1 MKTELEGTRF
11 LFNLARQ
18 LGRAFGKVV
27 SDVALEAFRGG
38 HPPLNYGFCSRCRV
52 ALVEH
57 LHAHYKRVHP
67 THRHVYE
74 GFHDW
79 GHRAKQRPGETMV
92 ELVARHAIEAEK
104 ERCVKCGKVR
114 A

>member
-1 MKTELEGTRF
+1 MNDAIE
-11 LFNLARQ
+11 LARQ
-18 LGRAFGKVV
+18 MGRAFGKVMA
-27 SDVALEAFRGG
+27 DVIAEELSK
-38 HPPLNYGFCSRCRV
+38 PVNYGFCSRCRV
-52 ALVEH
+52 ALAEH

-74 GFHDW
+74 GFHDY
-79 GHRAKQRPGETMV
+79 GHRATQRPGETMV
-92 ELVARHAIEAEK
+92 ELVARCAFEAEK